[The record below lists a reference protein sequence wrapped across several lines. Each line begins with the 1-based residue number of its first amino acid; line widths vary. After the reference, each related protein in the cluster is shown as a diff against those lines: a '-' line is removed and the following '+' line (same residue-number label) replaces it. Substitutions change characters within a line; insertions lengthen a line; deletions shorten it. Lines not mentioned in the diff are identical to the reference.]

1 MRALVTGAGGFVGRH
16 LVDHLNAQG
25 DDVVAATRRDGP
37 DLLDADAWP
46 AYVRSHRPAAVYHLA
61 GQTSV
66 AASWG
71 DPRRTLR
78 ANAEG
83 TLNVLDASWEA
94 GVERVLV
101 VSSADV
107 YGPVSEADL
116 PLRED
121 APLRPA
127 SPYAASK
134 AAAEQLAIQAWVG
147 RGLGVVRVR
156 AFNHTGPGQ
165 HPRFVAAGL
174 AERVASNELTGHDVV
189 PVGDLSARRD
199 FLDVRDVV
207 RAYRLVVAE
216 GQPGEVYNV
225 CSGLDRPIAALAEA
239 LLTRARRPM
248 HLEVD
253 PALARPA
260 DIPVLRGSNAK
271 LAAAV
276 GWVPAIP
283 FEDTM
288 AALLD
293 DARSRVRA
301 QPG

>member
-1 MRALVTGAGGFVGRH
+1 MKALVTGAGGFVGRH
-16 LVDHLNAQG
+16 LVEHLAARG
-25 DDVVAATRRDGP
+25 DSVVAATRLSGP
-37 DLLDADAWP
+37 DLLAAEAW
-46 AYVRSHRPAAVYHLA
+46 ATYLDEHRPAAVYHLA

-66 AASWG
+66 AASWD
-71 DPRRTLR
+71 DPQHTLR

-83 TLNVLDASWEA
+83 TLNVLEACWSA
-94 GVERVLV
+94 GVGRVLV

-107 YGPVSEADL
+107 YGPVSDEDL
-116 PLRED
+116 PLREE

-134 AAAEQLAIQAWVG
+134 AAAEQLAVQAHLG
-147 RGLGVVRVR
+147 RGLGVLRVR

-165 HPRFVAAGL
+165 SPRFVAAAL
-174 AERVASNELTGHDVV
+174 AERVAANELTGRDMV

-207 RAYRLVVAE
+207 RAYRLVVEA

-225 CSGLDRPIAALAEA
+225 CSGLDRPIAAVAEA
-239 LLTRARRPM
+239 LLARARHPM
-248 HLEVD
+248 RLVVD
-253 PALARPA
+253 PALGRPA

-276 GWVPAIP
+276 GWAPEIP
-283 FEDTM
+283 FEDTV
-288 AALLD
+288 ATLLEE
-293 DARSRVRA
+293 ARARVRA
-301 QPG
+301 RPG

>member
-1 MRALVTGAGGFVGRH
+1 MGRH
-16 LVDHLNAQG
+16 LVEHLAARG
-25 DDVVAATRRDGP
+25 DSVVAATRLSGP
-37 DLLDADAWP
+37 DLLAAEAW
-46 AYVRSHRPAAVYHLA
+46 ATYLDEHRPAAVYHLA

-66 AASWG
+66 AASWD
-71 DPRRTLR
+71 DPQHTLR

-83 TLNVLDASWEA
+83 TLNVLEACWSA
-94 GVERVLV
+94 GVGRVLV

-107 YGPVSEADL
+107 YGPVSDEDL
-116 PLRED
+116 PLREE

-134 AAAEQLAIQAWVG
+134 AAAEQLAVQAHLG
-147 RGLGVVRVR
+147 RGLGVLRVR

-165 HPRFVAAGL
+165 SPRFVAAAL
-174 AERVASNELTGHDVV
+174 AERVAANELTGRDMV

-207 RAYRLVVAE
+207 RAYRLVVEA

-225 CSGLDRPIAALAEA
+225 CSGLDRPIAAVAEA
-239 LLTRARRPM
+239 LLARARHPM
-248 HLEVD
+248 RLVVD
-253 PALARPA
+253 PALGRPA

-276 GWVPAIP
+276 GWAPDIP
-283 FEDTM
+283 FEDTV
-288 AALLD
+288 ATLLEE
-293 DARSRVRA
+293 ARARVRA
-301 QPG
+301 RPG